1 MAEDASTVGAL
12 GRLLQNSHLL
22 PPGELAV
29 EFTEAARPLGIS
41 AIQMYLVDLR
51 EQRLR
56 PMDDASGRTPPSLRV
71 DTTLAGRAYQTIS
84 VQSDRVEG
92 EPDRHRLWVP
102 LLDGTERLGVM
113 EAVFPGGEAHPDR
126 TALERCRML
135 ASLAALIV
143 ASKYPYSDTL
153 ARLRRRREMA
163 VQAEMAWAFMPP
175 RTLATKRVIL
185 AATLEP
191 AYDVGG
197 DAFDHSL
204 SGDHLHFSIFDSVGH
219 DLTAGLISSV
229 AMASC
234 RASRR
239 SGGALADAA
248 EQADTAIAGQ
258 FGESRFATALL
269 CDLDMETG
277 ELRWIPCGH
286 PPPLLIRDGRV
297 LKQLIRDP
305 RLPLGLEET
314 VHGRRTSSTVH
325 SENLRPGDRL
335 LLFTDGVVEARA
347 EDGREL
353 GLTGLSDFVIRNHAE
368 GLTAPETLRRLNQA
382 ILSHQHGRL
391 RDDATVVLV
400 EWMPTA
406 PGERLSI

>member
-22 PPGELAV
+22 PPGKLAV

-41 AIQMYLVDLR
+41 AIRMYLADLR

-56 PMDDASGRTPPSLRV
+56 PMDDASGQTPPSLRV
-71 DTTLAGRAYQTIS
+71 DSTLAGRAYQTIS
-84 VQSDRVEG
+84 VQSERVEG

-113 EAVFPGGEAHPDR
+113 EAVFPGGEAPPGR

-175 RTLATKRVIL
+175 RTLATNRVIL
-185 AATLEP
+185 AAALEP

-204 SGDHLHFSIFDSVGH
+204 SGDHLIFSIFDSVGH

-248 EQADTAIAGQ
+248 EQADAAIAGQ

-269 CDLDMETG
+269 CDLDMGTG

-286 PPPLLIRDGRV
+286 PPPLLIREGRV

-314 VHGRRTSSTVH
+314 VQGRRTSSTVH

-335 LLFTDGVVEARA
+335 LLFTDGVVEARG
-347 EDGREL
+347 EDGREF

-368 GLTAPETLRRLNQA
+368 GLTAPETLRRLNQT
-382 ILSHQHGRL
+382 ILGHQHGRL

-406 PGERLSI
+406 PGERLTI